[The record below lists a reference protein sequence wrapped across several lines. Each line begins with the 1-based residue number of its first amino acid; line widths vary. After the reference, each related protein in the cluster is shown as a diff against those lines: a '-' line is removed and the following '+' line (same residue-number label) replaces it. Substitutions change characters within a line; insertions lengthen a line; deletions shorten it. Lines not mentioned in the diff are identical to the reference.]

1 LGNPTKE
8 EQLKTEIDE
17 MLDLVALWLNCTD
30 DIDRVLLDY
39 YDDPDGDV
47 CCVPCQFGGP
57 CADIPF

>member
-1 LGNPTKE
+1 
-8 EQLKTEIDE
+8 

-47 CCVPCQFGGP
+47 CCGPCQFGGP